1 MGSQVH
7 VEVTPRGSR
16 IREPAPKAMQHLC
29 AADLVPPEELLRRLR
44 LQVTPAP
51 TCVHRTAAAVLCTFE
66 SSVSNREQS
75 PFRPVTC

>member
-1 MGSQVH
+1 MYALNPQRKNLTIFALSHGGQVH

-29 AADLVPPEELLRRLR
+29 VADLVPPEELLRRLR

-51 TCVHRTAAAVLCTFE
+51 ICVHRGCSRTLHF
-66 SSVSNREQS
+66 
-75 PFRPVTC
+75 